1 MGKRRTRA
9 DLLCEVME
17 TIDSGV
23 KKPTH
28 ILYNTK
34 VSWTVLSEILELL
47 HEKEYI
53 AKTELNNSTKK
64 ARVHYNL
71 TTEGKNILNSMQF
84 LRDSFQING

>member
-34 VSWTVLSEILELL
+34 VSWTVLSEILDLL
-47 HEKEYI
+47 HQKDFIE
-53 AKTELNNSTKK
+53 KTEMNKNAKK
-64 ARVHYNL
+64 VRVHYDL
-71 TTEGKNILNSMQF
+71 TTEGRSVLHSMRF
-84 LRDSFQING
+84 LRDSFQAND